1 MKKIYTICL
10 VLALLVMTSV
20 CVYAEAYT
28 GTVSELKENPYEL
41 PFEYHDGMKYDVSF
55 DVSFEGIQTRVAVY
69 VSELHG
75 SAGQGYVALMAV
87 EDGNYHVDY
96 TTRRSDVSALR
107 LTFSGVEN
115 EDVVV
120 TLDNVIVSEHVIEE
134 TETTGAE
141 TEMETDAVGAE
152 TSEETTAESE
162 KEPTSESEK
171 ETDAV
176 VTPAPDPGE
185 TEGEML
191 ANFFTR
197 LYQWFVDNKLM
208 IVSVVLDGIII
219 GILYLVKRT
228 KSKMDDKIVS
238 QLVDIKSDASAAS
251 TNTSATDTNVTA
263 AVNGLIDGYNDMNAS
278 YKAQQHLEDE
288 RNKVVSSV
296 LETNLAILGILQT
309 VYANNRNIPQG
320 TKDLINY
327 KYAKCLT
334 TLENDEEL
342 KAIAELVKKSVEGES
357 NDEQEKGKTD

>member
-28 GTVSELKENPYEL
+28 GTVSELKENAYEL

-96 TTRRSDVSALR
+96 TTRSADVSNLR
-107 LTFSGVEN
+107 LTFSGAGN
-115 EDVVV
+115 DDVIV
-120 TLDNVIVSEHVIEE
+120 TLDNVIVSEHLIEE
-134 TETTGAE
+134 TETSGAE
-141 TEMETDAVGAE
+141 T
-152 TSEETTAESE
+152 EETTAESE
-162 KEPTSESEK
+162 KEPSAESEK
-171 ETDAV
+171 ETEKETGAV
-176 VTPAPDPGE
+176 VPPAPDPGE
-185 TEGEML
+185 AEGEML

-251 TNTSATDTNVTA
+251 TNTSATDTNVTT
-263 AVNGLIDGYNDMNAS
+263 AVNGLIDGYNEMNAS
-278 YKAQQHLEDE
+278 YKAQQYAEDE

-342 KAIAELVKKSVEGES
+342 KAIADLVKKSVEGAS

>member
-28 GTVSELKENPYEL
+28 GTVSELKENAYEL
-41 PFEYHDGMKYDVSF
+41 PFEYHDGAKYDVSF

-75 SAGQGYVALMAV
+75 SAGQGYVALIAV

-96 TTRRSDVSALR
+96 TTRSSDVSDLR
-107 LTFSGVEN
+107 LTFSGAGN

-141 TEMETDAVGAE
+141 TN
-152 TSEETTAESE
+152 EETNTSGAESE
-162 KEPTSESEK
+162 KETEK

-342 KAIAELVKKSVEGES
+342 KAIAELVKKSVEGAS
-357 NDEQEKGKTD
+357 DDEQEKGKTD

>member
-28 GTVSELKENPYEL
+28 GTVSELKENAYEL

-96 TTRRSDVSALR
+96 TTRSADVSNLR
-107 LTFSGVEN
+107 LTFSGAGN
-115 EDVVV
+115 DDVIV
-120 TLDNVIVSEHVIEE
+120 TLDNVIVSEHLIEE
-134 TETTGAE
+134 TETSGAE
-141 TEMETDAVGAE
+141 TEEESVLAGAE
-152 TSEETTAESE
+152 TSEETDTSGAESE
-162 KEPTSESEK
+162 KESEK
-171 ETDAV
+171 ETDAI

-185 TEGEML
+185 AEGEML

-251 TNTSATDTNVTA
+251 TNTSATDTNVTT
-263 AVNGLIDGYNDMNAS
+263 AVNGLIDGYNEMNAS
-278 YKAQQHLEDE
+278 YKAQQYAEDE

-342 KAIAELVKKSVEGES
+342 KAIADLVKKSVEGAS

>member
-141 TEMETDAVGAE
+141 TEIETDAVGAE
-152 TSEETTAESE
+152 TSEETDTSGAESE
-162 KEPTSESEK
+162 KETEK

-342 KAIAELVKKSVEGES
+342 KAIAELVKKSVEGAS